1 MILSLVLIGVTIYF
15 KKCNSSDKAATPD
28 SAKGKQ
34 ALNVSA
40 VVLSVKTLEY
50 KLYSSGTVMAN
61 EEVQLRK
68 IELAN
73 QKRERKL
80 LKKQKELK

>member
-40 VVLSVKTLEY
+40 VVLSVKPLEY

-61 EEVQLRK
+61 
-68 IELAN
+68 
-73 QKRERKL
+73 
-80 LKKQKELK
+80 